1 MQKAKLAI
9 TQLLTHLGVLI
20 FGIFVGLMILP
31 FILAGEL
38 YEYQDTVDGVHLP
51 PVDAI
56 VCLAGGRGRI
66 AAAGDLWYRYW
77 ERSHSDPP
85 ILYISGM
92 GPQSTWPVLLRQL
105 RAGVRQV
112 IQSEDVIL
120 ETESQNTESNAQ
132 LLAKF
137 VQLKGW
143 TRILLVTS
151 PYHMRRATFIFDRTL
166 KSLGLKVE
174 IQTLSAFQEP
184 FEAGEWRSNIHG
196 IHVTLIEYI
205 KWVYYRY
212 FWKKA

>member
-1 MQKAKLAI
+1 
-9 TQLLTHLGVLI
+9 LGVLV

-31 FILAGEL
+31 FILAGEI

-66 AAAGDLWYRYW
+66 AAAGDLWYHYW
-77 ERSHSDPP
+77 ERSHGDPP

-92 GPQSTWPVLLRQL
+92 GPQSTWTVLLRQL

-212 FWKKA
+212 LWKKA